1 MTEDIDRHVLRKY
14 EIVSKLGRGAYG
26 IVWKAIDKKTR
37 EVVALKKCFDAF
49 QNATDAQ
56 RTFREIMFLQEL
68 NGHENI
74 IRLLNV
80 LKADNDKDIYLI
92 CDYMESDL
100 HAVIRANI
108 LEEIHK
114 QYIIYQLLKAL
125 KYMHSG
131 QLLHRDI
138 KPSNILLNSDCQVRV
153 CDFGLARSVVQAPD
167 TKANPVLTD
176 YVATRW
182 YRPPEILLGSTSYQM
197 GVDLWSVGCILGEL
211 LSGKPIFPGTSTM
224 NQLDRIMQ
232 VTGYPTPEDI
242 ESMKSPFAATMLE
255 SLPKN
260 RPKPLAEMFP
270 RASSEALDLLR
281 LCFQFN
287 PSRRISAKDA
297 LRHPYV
303 VQFHNPDDEF
313 DCDRV
318 IRIPV
323 DDNTK
328 LRVQDYRDQIYNEVL
343 RKKKE
348 QRRSHRRTLE
358 QMPAQQAQA
367 PPAQQVTS
375 AQYQQQR
382 TSSKNA
388 GVPSAHSGSGVAQRS
403 GSSGTSGPH
412 RSSGTPSGGG
422 TYAASGM
429 GHDGQPAQYYAG
441 GGGASGGSYGQ
452 QHHYQASQQASQPVQ
467 YQDGPQR
474 AMSTHS
480 YAQQQSSSQAR
491 SATGSAMSN
500 SIASY

>member
-153 CDFGLARSVVQAPD
+153 CDFGLARSVVQLPD

-197 GVDLWSVGCILGEL
+197 GVDMWSVGCILGEL

-260 RPKPLAEMFP
+260 RPKPLVEMFP

-287 PSRRISAKDA
+287 PGRRITAKDA

-358 QMPAQQAQA
+358 QTPAQPTQQA
-367 PPAQQVTS
+367 PPAQQHS
-375 AQYQQQR
+375 SSQAAQYPQQR
-382 TSSKNA
+382 TGSKTA
-388 GVPSAHSGSGVAQRS
+388 GVSGSS
-403 GSSGTSGPH
+403 GAARMSGHSGTSGPH
-412 RSSGTPSGGG
+412 RSAHSGGTPGGGQHQPASGG
-422 TYAASGM
+422 AS
-429 GHDGQPAQYYAG
+429 
-441 GGGASGGSYGQ
+441 SGGSYGHGSSAHQ
-452 QHHYQASQQASQPVQ
+452 YQAGQQPGGQPGGVQ

-474 AMSTHS
+474 AMSAHS
-480 YAQQQSSSQAR
+480 QGQSYSKPMSGSSTQAR
-491 SATGSAMSN
+491 STSGSGVA
-500 SIASY
+500 AF